1 MKKLLFAAVCALL
14 LLLNG
19 MFYLFSLI
27 SQYFLHY
34 FLGDYI

>member
-1 MKKLLFAAVCALL
+1 MKKLLLAAVCAIL

-27 SQYFLHY
+27 SQHFL
-34 FLGDYI
+34 